1 MSNRF
6 DQDAAEILRHWRNGK
21 DEWHGWKC
29 ALTTLAYQLDPE
41 WTAEDCR
48 DHILSIAN
56 QLGYGE
62 SSGSTSENDFDD

>member
-1 MSNRF
+1 MSNQF
-6 DQDAAEILRHWRNGK
+6 DNDTAEILRQWENGK

-29 ALTTLAYQLDPE
+29 ALTTLANQLNPE

-56 QLGYGE
+56 QLGYGKFNGPT
-62 SSGSTSENDFDD
+62 SGKD